1 MEINDTYRT
10 IESETT
16 AIFKDKGSK
25 FIAYAYPISG
35 EDDVKELVQS
45 LKKEHFNARHHC
57 YAWRLGAQGQR
68 YRANDDGEPSG
79 TAGRPI
85 LGQLQSFEVTNVLIV
100 VVRYFGGTLLGVSG
114 LINAYKTSANMV
126 LGEAAIVE
134 RIVEKQFDLRFEY
147 PLQNAV
153 MKVIKDDQLE
163 IISSKYTLDCELR
176 ISVRLNKIEAT
187 IAKLDKIDG
196 VTVEEID
203 DTCSLASD

>member
-10 IESETT
+10 IESEAT

-25 FIAYAYPISG
+25 FIAYAYPISK
-35 EDDVKELVQS
+35 EEEVKELVQI

-57 YAWRLGAQGQR
+57 YAWRLGPQGQR

-85 LGQLQSFEVTNVLIV
+85 LGQLQSFEVTNLLIV

-114 LINAYKTSANMV
+114 LINAYKTSANLV
-126 LGEAAIVE
+126 LSEGTIVE

-153 MKVIKDDQLE
+153 MKVIKDEQLE
-163 IISSKYTLDCELR
+163 IVSSQYTLDCELR
-176 ISVRLNKIEAT
+176 ISVRLNKIEA
-187 IAKLDKIDG
+187 AVSKLNKIDG